1 MKNGPRS
8 AGGGEGGARSEQT
21 SAIAVGWALE
31 RVEIFRKISTEIN
44 AIVRGRDVKRE

>member
-1 MKNGPRS
+1 MGRVLQE
-8 AGGGEGGARSEQT
+8 GGGGARNEQT